1 MAERYVRPRTAA
13 LAGSHHHRR
22 AAAAPRR
29 LRHGLLAAAAQE
41 ADPGRRADLG
51 HLRENVALREAV
63 EQAGDFSIL
72 DNDGLTLIKFRDT
85 GTYLRALSV
94 KLDPHE

>member
-1 MAERYVRPRTAA
+1 MCEELHA
-13 LAGSHHHRR
+13 LRCAFAS
-22 AAAAPRR
+22 
-29 LRHGLLAAAAQE
+29 LY
-41 ADPGRRADLG
+41 
-51 HLRENVALREAV
+51 RENVALREAV